1 MDKKETINIKYGQHE
16 MNIKKKLKNIMFCTK
31 CNLNN

>member
-16 MNIKKKLKNIMFCTK
+16 MNIKKKLKK
-31 CNLNN
+31 YYVLH